1 MKREIRLIRREV
13 GTVGL
18 VRKSNGYF
26 DLVAEPSTHSPK
38 PAPSVDSRLLQA
50 NERTLLAWVRTG
62 LGLIAFGFVLER
74 VDGWLCSRAPAG
86 VAVARS
92 AGTAWI
98 GVGFIVLGLLA
109 NSLAILRFV
118 RSRRALQTGAALPTD
133 LFPIAFAG
141 GLTLLGA
148 ALGIYLIVKLA

>member
-1 MKREIRLIRREV
+1 MS
-13 GTVGL
+13 TP
-18 VRKSNGYF
+18 S
-26 DLVAEPSTHSPK
+26 AEPERT
-38 PAPSVDSRLLQA
+38 VDPRLFQA

-74 VDGWLCSRAPAG
+74 VDGWLCAMAPAD

-98 GVGFIVLGLLA
+98 GVGFVVLGFLA

-118 RSRRALQTGAALPTD
+118 RSRRALRIGAALPTD
-133 LFPIAFAG
+133 LFPIAFAA
-141 GLTLLGA
+141 GLTMLGA
-148 ALGIYLIVKLA
+148 ALAIYLIVKLA